1 MPGLV
6 LARWWCERGVGVRV
20 VLSVTGNGAA
30 PISVEPDVIG
40 KDDASACPLLALRLG
55 VGEGSFDTSL
65 TLLLLAEL

>member
-1 MPGLV
+1 M
-6 LARWWCERGVGVRV
+6 RV